1 MRPGARVVVVAFQQ
15 TSTRDSVRT
24 CVWRSARA
32 RPDGR
37 DVCGRSIRTALVGQA
52 CGPLRRLLHHD
63 CRRCGNRLAPCML
76 TTSCSSLMRM
86 FENVNS
92 WHWREGS
99 DESRRR
105 ARRPRASPQYS
116 RVRSSGIEISCRPA

>member
-37 DVCGRSIRTALVGQA
+37 DVCGRSIRTA
-52 CGPLRRLLHHD
+52 
-63 CRRCGNRLAPCML
+63 RCGNRLAPCML